1 MIYFGLSE
9 ETGMKDIEY
18 FCKTQQIPDVP
29 VTDTNFP
36 ICYGEKVLRAELNFQ
51 TDGNLI
57 DFHAGSVVNVIPS
70 KAEVLLSGVSLEE
83 VKRQFGD
90 QEALRQRQMVR
101 MCGSPQPEFPDMR
114 HSRREL

>member
-18 FCKTQQIPDVP
+18 FCKTQQIPDLCL

-36 ICYGEKVLRAELNFQ
+36 ICYGEKGLLRAELNLR

-57 DFHAGSVVNVIPS
+57 DFHA
-70 KAEVLLSGVSLEE
+70 
-83 VKRQFGD
+83 
-90 QEALRQRQMVR
+90 EAL
-101 MCGSPQPEFPDMR
+101 
-114 HSRREL
+114 